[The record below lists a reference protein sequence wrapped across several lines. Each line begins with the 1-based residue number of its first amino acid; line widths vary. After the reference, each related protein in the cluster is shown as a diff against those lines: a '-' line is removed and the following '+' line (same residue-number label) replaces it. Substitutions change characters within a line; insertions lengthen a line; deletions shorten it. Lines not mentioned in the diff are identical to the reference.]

1 MANDLQHFNPELWSR
16 RIQAWKRRQMV
27 ATQITNNEERAGLTF
42 GDRVHR
48 PYSSDIFVNDL
59 VRGNAVEIQDINSTD
74 EFMDIDQYKESSFYV
89 DAAEKV
95 QAKYDPE
102 KIYTEKT
109 GYELANEVDMTVLR
123 EVTNAT
129 YTFDDGS
136 ITAATNGG
144 AGNGIILTGA
154 ITHGVFADLEA
165 EMFAQDIESTDAWC
179 LVAGPKVVANIS
191 KAFVASGFE
200 KADSTLVNGYM
211 GNFQGFNVY
220 KSNNVTH
227 RQLLTISSQL
237 TAAETI
243 TVNGV
248 VFTIKAAASAAVAGD
263 IALGASA
270 ALTAANVIA
279 AINGTGVPGASTYIA
294 ISSANRKLL
303 KSKKIVASLSG
314 TQNVLFLGAGRMTLA
329 ETSATAS
336 FGTQTVM
343 NIACKKG
350 AIDLVMQLEPT
361 VQINKVSDKTG
372 YNILTIDLYGVKT
385 FKEGRDRM
393 FAFWTV
399 A

>member
-1 MANDLQHFNPELWSR
+1 MANDLQHFIPEKWSR

-27 ATQITNNEERAGLTF
+27 ATKITNNEERAGLAF

-48 PYSSDIFVNDL
+48 PYSSDVFVNDL
-59 VRGNAVEIQDINSTD
+59 VRGNAVEIQDVNSTD
-74 EFMDIDQYKESSFYV
+74 EYMDINQYKESSFYV
-89 DAAEKV
+89 DLADKV
-95 QAKYDPE
+95 QAQYDPE

-109 GYELANEVDMTVLR
+109 GYELSNEVDMTVLR

-136 ITAATNGG
+136 IGG
-144 AGNGIILTGA
+144 TAGNGIALTGA
-154 ITHGVFADLEA
+154 TTHGVFADLEA
-165 EMFAQDIESTDAWC
+165 EMATADIESTDTWC
-179 LVAGPKVVANIS
+179 VVSTPKVVSNIN
-191 KAFVASGFE
+191 KGMVASGFD

-211 GNFQGFNVY
+211 GNFQGFNIY

-227 RQLLTISSQL
+227 RQLLTIAANL

-248 VFTIKAAASAAVAGD
+248 VFTIKAAASATVAGD
-263 IALGASA
+263 IALGATA
-270 ALTAANVIA
+270 ALTAQNIIDAV
-279 AINGTGVPGASTYIA
+279 NGTGTPGASTYIA
-294 ISSANRKLL
+294 ISTANRKLL
-303 KSKKIVASLSG
+303 KSKKITASLSG
-314 TQNVLFLGAGRMTLA
+314 TQNVLFLGAGKMTLA
-329 ETSATAS
+329 EATAQGS
-336 FGTQTVM
+336 FGTQVSM